1 MSPDAPRLSQRF
13 YSPHFGMASFLRA
26 QRPQKYLVAE
36 NTFSRIQIF
45 EQRSTVGGIWN
56 YVPCPDGAQDSLAP
70 PCNSYDTDDAIG
82 HRTERSPQR
91 SVMDLSAVNDRLLTP
106 LYDRLETN
114 IPRDLM
120 GFSDLE
126 WAQECQLFPK
136 HQTVLEYIEQYSQD
150 IKHLIAHN
158 TRVVNVR
165 QEGSRW
171 HIDTQPIESAHHQDV
186 DHHVFDAVI
195 VASGH
200 FDDPYMPNVPGMK
213 EWMQRYPGSIL
224 HSKYYRT
231 PDRFA
236 NKRVIVVGNSASGTD
251 IGAQIRTVCKA
262 PLVASTRSISY
273 LQAEAPSGQLDKPA
287 ISEFLVKDR
296 TVIFTDGS
304 QEKHVDMVLYCTGYL
319 YSFPF
324 LKGLDVP
331 VVTTGERVQNLYQH
345 LFYRPN
351 PSLVFPT
358 LNQKIIPFPFA
369 EAQGAVIARVLSGR
383 LALPASAEM
392 KVWERQAMAT
402 TDSERDFHVLK
413 FPKDANYINMMH
425 DWAMRARGN
434 DELLSDGARSVA
446 STALPAKRISFEG
459 IPPAVG
465 KRPPYWSER
474 EYWMRE
480 RFPAI
485 KKAFQDYGEARYS
498 KRTLAE
504 VDFVYDG

>member
-1 MSPDAPRLSQRF
+1 MGSLGSEQWLHADSVAIIGAGPSGLAV
-13 YSPHFGMASFLRA
+13 A
-26 QRPQKYLVAE
+26 KYLVAE
-36 NTFSRIQIF
+36 NAFLRIRIF

-56 YVPCPDGAQDSLAP
+56 YVPCPDGAEEGPAP
-70 PCNSYDTDDAIG
+70 PRDIYDAVDTIC
-82 HRTERSPQR
+82 HRTKRSAQR
-91 SVMDLSAVNDRLLTP
+91 SAMELSAVHDRLLTP

-126 WAQECQLFPK
+126 WPQDCQLFPK
-136 HQTVLEYIEQYSQD
+136 HETVLEYIEQYSQD

-158 TRVVNVR
+158 TRVISVR

-171 HIDTQPIESAHHQDV
+171 HIDTQPIKSAHHQDV

-200 FDDPYMPNVPGMK
+200 FDNPYMPNVPGMK
-213 EWMQRYPGSIL
+213 EWMQLYPGSIL

-236 NKRVIVVGNSASGTD
+236 NRRVIVVGNSASGID

-262 PLVASTRSISY
+262 PLMASTRSTSY

-304 QEKHVDMVLYCTGYL
+304 REEHVDMILYCTGYL

-324 LKGLDVP
+324 LRGLDSP
-331 VVTTGERVQNLYQH
+331 VVTSGERVENLYQH

-351 PSLVFPT
+351 PTLIFPT

-383 LALPASAEM
+383 LSLPSSTEM
-392 KVWERQAMAT
+392 KSWEDHTVAT
-402 TDSERDFHVLK
+402 MGAGRDFHVLK
-413 FPKDANYINMMH
+413 FPKDAGYINMMH
-425 DWAMRARGN
+425 DWAMRAQGN
-434 DELLSDGARSVA
+434 AAQSSGGTCKVVSPPMAAKSPLAVDHRSA
-446 STALPAKRISFEG
+446 T
-459 IPPAVG
+459 G
-465 KRPPYWSER
+465 KEPPYWTGR

-485 KKAFQDYGEARYS
+485 KKAFQDFGEARHS
-498 KRTLAE
+498 KGTLAD
-504 VDFVYDG
+504 VGFVFNG